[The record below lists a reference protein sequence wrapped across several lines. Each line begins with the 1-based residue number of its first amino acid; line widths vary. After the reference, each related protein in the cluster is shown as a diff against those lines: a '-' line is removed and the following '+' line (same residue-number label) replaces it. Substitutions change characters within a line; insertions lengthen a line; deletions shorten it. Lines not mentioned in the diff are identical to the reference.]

1 MSNVHLLYLLS
12 TQEHPH
18 INFVGLILGPRG
30 KQLEEIKTE
39 TKCQIII
46 RGKGS
51 LRSGMTGIKKD
62 GTRVDA
68 LDEPLHA
75 WIQGQTAEDVKKAA
89 KKIQDLVDMEIYNP
103 DCEQV

>member
-1 MSNVHLLYLLS
+1 M
-12 TQEHPH
+12 
-18 INFVGLILGPRG
+18 
-30 KQLEEIKTE
+30 EEIKDG

-62 GTRVDA
+62 GTKVDA

-75 WIQGQTAEDVKKAA
+75 WIQGQAAEDVKKAA
-89 KKIQDLVDMEIYNP
+89 KKIQDLIDMEIYNP
-103 DCEQV
+103 DCEQVNKNKQHLLGYLPNADFEPYNTRV